1 DGSFLG
7 CRFPLALGRQP
18 RPRPARVSIRLVVAY
33 VDDRS
38 GLDERA
44 HASQGVLE
52 ELPVRLDPVERG
64 ANPLALNEIP
74 SVGEPQ
80 LRPLVAPVLHER
92 EILRVRRQPIGESER
107 LEVDAMA
114 RSFVVVRET
123 IARESDLDDAA
134 GAIDES
140 DRIRLD

>member
-1 DGSFLG
+1 
-7 CRFPLALGRQP
+7 
-18 RPRPARVSIRLVVAY
+18 RL
-33 VDDRS
+33 
-38 GLDERA
+38 E
-44 HASQGVLE
+44 
-52 ELPVRLDPVERG
+52 PVERG
-64 ANPLALNEIP
+64 ANPLALKEIP

-114 RSFVVVRET
+114 RTFVVVRET

-134 GAIDES
+134 GEIDES
-140 DRIRLD
+140 DRIRLDWSLFLRPPIRGSKRVHSERVLDVRQDP